1 MKRSVY
7 IRFMVIFSICTI
19 GYLISFFGLLKFD
32 LEGASSGGK
41 SLLAMVPAVFVA
53 GMFWA
58 SIFAI
63 KRSDEYLLQ
72 SHARKL
78 LYALVPTLLFTFFW
92 GFGEAF
98 AGWPD
103 FPMLLVVP
111 LYLTIW
117 TALVVWGALRG
128 EWASE

>member
-1 MKRSVY
+1 M
-7 IRFMVIFSICTI
+7 I
-19 GYLISFFGLLKFD
+19 
-32 LEGASSGGK
+32 
-41 SLLAMVPAVFVA
+41 PAVFVA
-53 GMFWA
+53 GMFFV
-58 SIFAI
+58 SIYAI

-111 LYLTIW
+111 IYLSIW
-117 TALVVWGALRG
+117 TALIVWGVIKG